1 MSETIIYYEE
11 MDSPIGP
18 LLLMVHDEK
27 AIRIDFGRLTDVKE
41 RIEKWLNRY
50 FPNAVFVCEPKKLQ
64 HIKQQLEAYFAKQ
77 QTAFEFDYQFYGTS
91 FQKQVWE
98 ALFTVP
104 YGETKAYKDIAI
116 AVNNPKAVRAIGG
129 AVNKNPMSIFSPC
142 HRIIGMNGKLVG
154 YGGGLDKK
162 KYLLKLE
169 NIL

>member
-50 FPNAVFVCEPKKLQ
+50 FPNAVFVCEPKKLR
-64 HIKQQLEAYFAKQ
+64 HIKQQLEAYFAKKL
-77 QTAFEFDYQFYGTS
+77 AVFEFDYQFYGTS

>member
-64 HIKQQLEAYFAKQ
+64 HIKQQLEAYFAKKL
-77 QTAFEFDYQFYGTS
+77 AVFEFDYQFYGTI

-116 AVNNPKAVRAIGG
+116 VVNNPKAVRAIGG

-154 YGGGLDKK
+154 YGGGLNKK

>member
-18 LLLMVHDEK
+18 LLLMVHDGK

-41 RIEKWLNRY
+41 RKEKWINRY
-50 FPNAVFVCEPKKLQ
+50 FPKAVFVCEPKKLQ

>member
-41 RIEKWLNRY
+41 RIGKWLNRY